1 MKIKLFGD
9 VELYISWSMAV
20 GFFLFY
26 LSILGTIAYV
36 LFIDGAA
43 GGFGQFVSI
52 PSFILVFGVG
62 IGFTIMRKH
71 TVKENELGKAL
82 KEDFILAGWL
92 GVVIG
97 IILMAVGYSTG
108 EADNIGGGTA
118 AALITVLY
126 GYFMGIIAESFVKS

>member
-1 MKIKLFGD
+1 MKIKLFGN

-20 GFFLFY
+20 GFFLYY
-26 LSILGTIAYV
+26 LSILGAMAYV

-71 TVKENELGKAL
+71 TLNENELGKAL
-82 KEDFILAGWL
+82 KEDFFLL
-92 GVVIG
+92 
-97 IILMAVGYSTG
+97 VG
-108 EADNIGGGTA
+108 
-118 AALITVLY
+118 LV
-126 GYFMGIIAESFVKS
+126 F